1 MDNKFVST
9 RGSATRLDFF
19 ASVLQGLGEDGGLMV
34 PDFALP
40 QLDLSSLQGLSYEAL
55 AARVISTFVP
65 EGTEP
70 LVATACAR
78 AYSRQAFP
86 AEVVPVVPVGDA
98 YVAELFH
105 GPTAAFKDMALQLL
119 PHLLTLSLKQ
129 SGRARQALI
138 LTATSGDTGKAALE
152 GFAGVEGTMIKVFY
166 PVDGVSPIQRQ
177 QMITQSGSNVEVVAV
192 RGNFDDAQRAVKEA
206 FASDSLREACDA
218 KDLFLTSANSI
229 NIGRLVP
236 QIVYYFH
243 AYLKLV
249 ERGVV
254 PVGEPINYAIPSG
267 NFGNCLAG
275 VMARRMGLPVKR
287 FIVASNRNNILT
299 DFFTTGTYDIN
310 RPFYKTNAP
319 AMDILV
325 SSNLERLLY
334 LLSGDASVELRSSS
348 VATRQ
353 SSNEFDSALA
363 APSVV
368 RNLMAQLRDKGRY
381 QVDGVLLGRIRSLF
395 SAGWLSE
402 DEVVSTLR
410 TYYHDRY
417 YLADTHTA
425 VALGVY
431 ERYRRETSDA
441 TPTVVLST
449 ASPYKFP
456 AAVCKAVTGRDVP
469 EEIATEVLLHAT
481 GLPVPASLKDIMERP
496 VLHNKVIDPNQI
508 VSHIAQSIG

>member
-1 MDNKFVST
+1 
-9 RGSATRLDFF
+9 
-19 ASVLQGLGEDGGLMV
+19 MV

-65 EGTEP
+65 EGAEP
-70 LVATACAR
+70 FVATACAR

-86 AEVVPVVPVGDA
+86 EEVVPVVPVGDA

-152 GFAGVEGTMIKVFY
+152 GFADVEGTMIKVFY

-177 QMITQSGSNVEVVAV
+177 QMITQSGRNVEVVAV

-249 ERGVV
+249 ERGVISA
-254 PVGEPINYAIPSG
+254 GEPINFSIPSG

-299 DFFTTGTYDIN
+299 DFFTTGIYDVN

-334 LLSGDASVELRSSS
+334 LLSGDASV
-348 VATRQ
+348 
-353 SSNEFDSALA
+353 
-363 APSVV
+363 V

-381 QVDGVLLGRIRSLF
+381 QVDGVLLSRIRALF

-402 DEVVSTLR
+402 DEVVSTIR
-410 TYYHDRY
+410 TFYHDRH

-481 GLPVPASLKDIMERP
+481 GQPVPASLKDIMERP

>member
-40 QLDLSSLQGLSYEAL
+40 QLDLSFLQGLSYEAL
-55 AARVISTFVP
+55 AARIISTFVP

-86 AEVVPVVPVGDA
+86 EEVVPVVPVGDA

-152 GFAGVEGTMIKVFY
+152 GFADVEGTMIKVFY

-206 FASDSLREACDA
+206 FASDGLREACDA

-254 PVGEPINYAIPSG
+254 PAGEPINYAIPSG

-299 DFFTTGTYDIN
+299 DFFTTGIYDVN

-334 LLSGDASVELRSSS
+334 LLSGD
-348 VATRQ
+348 T
-353 SSNEFDSALA
+353 
-363 APSVV
+363 SVV
-368 RNLMAQLRDKGRY
+368 RNLMAQLRDNGRY
-381 QVDGVLLGRIRSLF
+381 QVDEAMLSRIRSLF

-402 DEVVSTLR
+402 DEVVSTIR
-410 TYYHDRY
+410 TYYHDRH

-431 ERYRRETSDA
+431 ERYRQETSDA

-481 GLPVPASLKDIMERP
+481 GQPVPAALKDIMERP
-496 VLHNKVIDPNQI
+496 VLHNKVIDPYQI

>member
-275 VMARRMGLPVKR
+275 VMARRMGLPVSR

-299 DFFTTGTYDIN
+299 DFFTTGTYDVN

-334 LLSGDASVELRSSS
+334 LLSGDASV
-348 VATRQ
+348 
-353 SSNEFDSALA
+353 
-363 APSVV
+363 V

-381 QVDGVLLGRIRSLF
+381 QVDGVLLSRIRALF

-402 DEVVSTLR
+402 DEVVSTIR
-410 TYYHDRY
+410 TFYHDRH

-431 ERYRRETSDA
+431 ERYRQETSDA

>member
-19 ASVLQGLGEDGGLMV
+19 ESVLQGMGEDGGLLV

-40 QLDLSSLQGLSYEAL
+40 RLDLATLQGLSYDAL
-55 AARVISTFVP
+55 ATRIIAPFVP

-70 LVATACAR
+70 LVAAACAR
-78 AYSRQAFP
+78 AYSGRAFP
-86 AEVVPVVPVGDA
+86 EEVVPVVAVGDA

-119 PHLLTLSLKQ
+119 PHLLTLSLRQ
-129 SGRARQALI
+129 SGRERRALI

-152 GFAGVEGTMIKVFY
+152 GFADVEGTMIKVFY
-166 PVDGVSPIQRQ
+166 PVDGVSPVQRQ
-177 QMITQSGSNVEVVAV
+177 QMITQRGHNVEVVAV

-206 FASDSLREACDA
+206 FASESLKEACER
-218 KDLFLTSANSI
+218 KGLFLTSANSI

-236 QIVYYFH
+236 QIAYYFH

-254 PVGEPINYAIPSG
+254 SVGEPINFAIPSG

-275 VMARRMGLPVKR
+275 VMARQMGVPVGR

-299 DFFTTGTYDIN
+299 DFFTTGIYDVN

-334 LLSGDASVELRSSS
+334 LLSGD
-348 VATRQ
+348 
-353 SSNEFDSALA
+353 SA
-363 APSVV
+363 VV
-368 RNLMAQLRDKGRY
+368 RTLMDQLREKGRY
-381 QVDGVLLGRIRSLF
+381 QADEAMLARIHSLF
-395 SAGWLSE
+395 SAGWLPE
-402 DEVVSTLR
+402 DEVVSTIR
-410 TYYHDRY
+410 SFYRDTH

-431 ERYRRETSDA
+431 ERYRQETADD

-456 AAVCKAVTGRDVP
+456 TSVCKAVTGRNVP
-469 EEIATEVLLHAT
+469 EEYATEVLRHVT
-481 GLPVPASLKDIMERP
+481 GLPVPASLEDIMERP
-496 VLHNKVIDPNQI
+496 VLHNKVIDRDQI
-508 VSHIAQSIG
+508 VSHIAQQIG

>member
-299 DFFTTGTYDIN
+299 DFFTTGTYDVN

-334 LLSGDASVELRSSS
+334 LLSGDASV
-348 VATRQ
+348 
-353 SSNEFDSALA
+353 
-363 APSVV
+363 V

-381 QVDGVLLGRIRSLF
+381 QVDGVLLSRIRALF

-402 DEVVSTLR
+402 DEVVSTIR
-410 TYYHDRY
+410 TFYHDRH

-431 ERYRRETSDA
+431 ERYRQETSDA